1 MEFYR
6 KNIEIRWSDLDP
18 LQHVRHSAYYDWG
31 AYIRMHILREL
42 GLTPELFAKHAIG
55 PIIFREECLFQRE
68 VRFQDSIIIEVA
80 LQKAKKDYS
89 RWTMYHRVIKN
100 DEVQA
105 AIITVDG
112 AWLDMKTR
120 KLTIPPSDYSAG
132 MKGFP
137 LTDDYIWLD

>member
-1 MEFYR
+1 MDFYS

-42 GLTPELFAKHAIG
+42 GLTPELFAQYSIG

-68 VRFQDSIIIEVA
+68 VRFQDSITIEVA
-80 LQKAKKDYS
+80 LQKARPDFS
-89 RWTMYHRVIKN
+89 RWTMYHRIIKN
-100 DEVQA
+100 KEIQSAV
-105 AIITVDG
+105 ITVDG

-120 KLTIPPSDYSAG
+120 KLTTPPSPYFEG
-132 MKGFP
+132 MKDFP
-137 LTDDYIWLD
+137 LTEDFKWID